1 MAFALLEKFLR
12 RRVSKKSSGSSCR
25 HFCFTKLEKGV
36 TSRTQTKRYNFLARV
51 SDGRQNG
58 RKPK

>member
-12 RRVSKKSSGSSCR
+12 RRVSRSRLAVCR